1 MNSRRLASVLALV
14 LWSAAYLSPAQQP
27 PRIQSFSPQGTTK
40 KVRQVRVQFSEP
52 MVSFGDPRATLAPFD
67 IRCSEKG
74 TARWSDP
81 SNWLYD
87 FERDLP
93 AGIQCEFNAKDELK
107 SLRGADI
114 TGQRQFRFSTGGPAI
129 LRSSPYE
136 GDESIGDDQIFI
148 LELDSPAAEP
158 SVLANV
164 SFSVDRISERIGIR
178 IVSGSEREA
187 ILKTQ
192 YSWRYAKRPDNLL
205 LDPGQTKVP
214 GQFKNKPGMGPRR
227 IRAQRHRYRT
237 RPTAAL

>member
-1 MNSRRLASVLALV
+1 MGELINGGSLC
-14 LWSAAYLSPAQQP
+14 YLS
-27 PRIQSFSPQGTTK
+27 F
-40 KVRQVRVQFSEP
+40 
-52 MVSFGDPRATLAPFD
+52 PRAVLAPFN

-136 GDESIGDDQIFI
+136 GDESISDDQIFI

-178 IVSGSEREA
+178 IVSGS
-187 ILKTQ
+187 
-192 YSWRYAKRPDNLL
+192 
-205 LDPGQTKVP
+205 
-214 GQFKNKPGMGPRR
+214 
-227 IRAQRHRYRT
+227 
-237 RPTAAL
+237 